1 MLCYFF
7 QIFFTQFTPNYFFL
21 LNWFAAFFSMT
32 WLCFVICTQN
42 HLVSLKTMLI
52 RLQTQSRFLENVAKE
67 DWSSPDN
74 IEMRGRLYDIE
85 TYKYLVYRIC
95 IWIKWENNSY
105 LQATGNFLLLLILLW
120 LLLLLLLLLLIM
132 RSCSKHC

>member
-1 MLCYFF
+1 
-7 QIFFTQFTPNYFFL
+7 
-21 LNWFAAFFSMT
+21 
-32 WLCFVICTQN
+32 
-42 HLVSLKTMLI
+42 MLI

-95 IWIKWENNSY
+95 I
-105 LQATGNFLLLLILLW
+105 
-120 LLLLLLLLLLIM
+120 
-132 RSCSKHC
+132 